1 MERSLLPSNLARY
14 LQGDRQMVK
23 KVMITV
29 GGLYGLLILSGCSI
43 AMALHGNQEPNF
55 EYIKDGATKE
65 DIDFAFNQAGTSRE
79 IEDGKTEVT
88 YKYEVGNS
96 PNPGRAAVNG
106 YIDLYT
112 LGIAEPVLT
121 LIELFQG
128 DDVETQVVYGRD
140 KRAVE
145 IHGYT
150 PPLPSAELKAAQE
163 EQEKY
168 IRKRPAP
175 RPNHLDSTSAGSV
188 QSGTSTP

>member
-1 MERSLLPSNLARY
+1 MS
-14 LQGDRQMVK
+14 Q
-23 KVMITV
+23 KVMTTV
-29 GGLYGLLILSGCSI
+29 GGLYGLLVLSGCSI

-55 EYIKDGATKE
+55 EYIKNGATKE
-65 DIDFAFNQAGTSRE
+65 EIDFAFNQAGTSKE

-112 LGIAEPVLT
+112 LAIAEPILT
-121 LIELFQG
+121 LIELCQG
-128 DDVETQVVYGRD
+128 DDVETQVVYGPD
-140 KRAVE
+140 KRVVE

-150 PPLPSAELKAAQE
+150 PPPPSAELKAAQE

-168 IRKRPAP
+168 IRKRPTP
-175 RPNHLDSTSAGSV
+175 RPSYVDSTSPGSG